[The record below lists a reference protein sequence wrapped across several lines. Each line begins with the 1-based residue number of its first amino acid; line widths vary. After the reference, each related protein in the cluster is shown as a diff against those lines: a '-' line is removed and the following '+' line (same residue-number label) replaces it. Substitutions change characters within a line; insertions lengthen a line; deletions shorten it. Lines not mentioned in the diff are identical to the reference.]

1 MYIFFIFVKSMHL
14 KSGILIRSQHLSNK
28 KVLPL
33 FKDTYN
39 FAKQITPNYNYS
51 KLKYFRFDSGI
62 EVITNIRIN
71 FRHEFSSDM
80 RYNVNRKEKTIWKF
94 GYIKSVTQISTET
107 QWTLQLV
114 GNRSGEGVRGIMAA
128 QNSEAS
134 SVSYTHNFLIFLCDL

>member
-1 MYIFFIFVKSMHL
+1 MHL

-62 EVITNIRIN
+62 EVITNIIIN

-107 QWTLQLV
+107 Q
-114 GNRSGEGVRGIMAA
+114 
-128 QNSEAS
+128 
-134 SVSYTHNFLIFLCDL
+134 